1 MRTVIKNPASVEEPN
16 VLCAK
21 CIHTVVCK
29 YKDMMLAEQK
39 KLQQTQ
45 ELTPIRITV
54 TCESFKEVAPT
65 FRNVNR
71 NFSQRDE

>member
-1 MRTVIKNPASVEEPN
+1 
-16 VLCAK
+16 
-21 CIHTVVCK
+21 
-29 YKDMMLAEQK
+29 MMLAEQK